1 MSLLDKI
8 PQDEKYKINIQ
19 HHSENVEIW
28 YVLLDNMT
36 LKVKHWKIEDKSEDL
51 TLREIWLNEVRQ
63 LNRLKSIGNSSKY
76 LELLYK
82 SDIDEI
88 KSEYLEG
95 LTFHYVKEM
104 SEVLAIAITNQ
115 KVKNAKDLK

>member
-82 SDIDEI
+82 SDIDE
-88 KSEYLEG
+88 KG
-95 LTFHYVKEM
+95 
-104 SEVLAIAITNQ
+104 
-115 KVKNAKDLK
+115 